1 MSPGTIADVSPWI
14 LTDIFKC
21 SRGTPCDTCLKAG
34 YSCRYI
40 PESFEIPDQTLLA
53 DNSHNERPEDLI
65 LESSKQEN
73 RTAKDNHKEAPVSE
87 PIAVVEEVEAG
98 RKYALGASSW
108 TAEVPLNKELS
119 GIKHTLEKF
128 SEMRR
133 QNELDCTRPSDKIVE
148 KGTEASMSAIK
159 NHTDAYNPSLEKFGT
174 INAILGHSSAEFSD
188 YLDPT
193 VNGFDQFLLR
203 NLLDTYYLA
212 VHPFNNILNWTKFR
226 QEVFGSN
233 DNSPSTALLESSVAH
248 MSAKPSAHKISPTLA
263 AIIWISLASA
273 ARVLPADHDIIITI
287 KRKLEAGKLNPLH
300 SEFVQQDP
308 RFIAEPSE
316 YFLVMGERCLG
327 ASNILTSV
335 DDVGS
340 IKALLLYITALH
352 DGSTRTWCAW
362 SLMGIVTSLVQS
374 LGWDRPLPST
384 IDQNDIAREKTH
396 LFIKVCNVGQ
406 SLALDLGQYFSPFPK
421 IRYIQKYATVTATT
435 LNDHFEFSKYC
446 LSRITRQILDLI
458 YFDYGGINSEEVE
471 NSSLLE
477 HSFVKLWSSIP
488 EDLRLRSNGYSGPCR
503 EHVEDAD
510 VTIEFQRIILDT
522 LLHFSRFIYYRPSL
536 KSSTNQNSVRQGIA
550 LHSARSLLE
559 NQLKVSQDNR
569 LLIFRHNFWKE
580 IYCHVFQAAVVIALL
595 LRNDDFIKKGPE
607 EFQQV
612 FYPLIDQSVE
622 LYYNARAHT
631 LCSSAKAHAV
641 LSYIL
646 GRESKVRAIRS
657 TAESAE
663 PAQKPETSP
672 TASFSTLVTDASDT
686 FDPIREDLAPRH
698 SSMKSFSVKDRECQ
712 FHGWP
717 DLAHDVFELD
727 FFAGILGEES
737 NHL

>member
-1 MSPGTIADVSPWI
+1 MKV
-14 LTDIFKC
+14 
-21 SRGTPCDTCLKAG
+21 G
-34 YSCRYI
+34 YPCRYV
-40 PESFEIPDQTLLA
+40 PESFEIPDQVQQVESPRDNQPEKPLL
-53 DNSHNERPEDLI
+53 ER
-65 LESSKQEN
+65 SNQEKD
-73 RTAKDNHKEAPVSE
+73 TASDGRKLTPVSV
-87 PIAVVEEVEAG
+87 PTAVVEEAEAG
-98 RKYALGASSW
+98 RKYALGAGSW
-108 TAEVPLNKELS
+108 TAEVPLSKELS
-119 GIKHTLEKF
+119 GIKQTLDNF
-128 SEMRR
+128 SEMRK
-133 QNELDCTRPSDKIVE
+133 QKDLDCTRPSDKIVE
-148 KGTEASMSAIK
+148 NGTATSMSAIK
-159 NHTDAYNPSLEKFGT
+159 NHTAVHNYSLEKFSS
-174 INAILGHSSAEFSD
+174 INAILGHSSTEFSD

-212 VHPFNNILNWTKFR
+212 VHPFNNILNWTEFR
-226 QEVFGSN
+226 QEVFGST
-233 DNSPSTALLESSVAH
+233 DTPSTALLESSVAH
-248 MSAKPSAHKISPTLA
+248 MSAKPPVNKISPILA
-263 AIIWISLASA
+263 AIIWIALASA
-273 ARVLPADHDIIITI
+273 TRILPEDHDIIITI
-287 KRKLEAGKLNPLH
+287 KRKLETGKLNPLH
-300 SEFVQQDP
+300 SEFVQQDH

-316 YFLVMGERCLG
+316 YFLTMGERCLG
-327 ASNILTSV
+327 ASNILTSM
-335 DDVGS
+335 DDIGS
-340 IKALLLYITALH
+340 IKALLLYITTLH
-352 DGSTRTWCAW
+352 DGSTRTWSAW

-374 LGWDRPLPST
+374 LGWDRPLPT
-384 IDQNDIAREKTH
+384 DKNDAAREKTH

-435 LNDHFEFSKYC
+435 LNEHFEFSKYC

-503 EHVEDAD
+503 EQTENTD

-536 KSSTNQNSVRQGIA
+536 KSSTSQSSVRQGIA
-550 LHSARSLLE
+550 LHSARCLLE
-559 NQLKVSQDNR
+559 NQLRVSQDTG
-569 LLIFRHNFWKE
+569 LLIFRYNFWKE

-595 LRNDDFIKKGPE
+595 LKNEEFIKTGPE

-612 FYPLIDQSVE
+612 FYPLIDRSVE

-646 GRESKVRAIRS
+646 GRESKVKAAGS
-657 TAESAE
+657 VAETAESE
-663 PAQKPETSP
+663 SAQKPEISP
-672 TASFSTLVTDASDT
+672 TASFSTLVTENSDT
-686 FDPIREDLAPRH
+686 FDPMRGEFVPRH
-698 SSMKSFSVKDRECQ
+698 SSMKSFSLKDRECQ

-737 NHL
+737 N